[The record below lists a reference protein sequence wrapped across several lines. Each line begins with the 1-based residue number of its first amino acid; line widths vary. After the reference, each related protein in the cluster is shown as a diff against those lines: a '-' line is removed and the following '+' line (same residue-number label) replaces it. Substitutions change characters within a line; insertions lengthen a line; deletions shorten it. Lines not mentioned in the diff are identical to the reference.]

1 MISLYHCAG
10 SRSLRC
16 LWLLEELGADYELK
30 AMPFPPRFKAPEFLA
45 VNPLGS
51 VPYLIDGDVEMDESC
66 AILQYLAGR
75 YGDGSLEIAAD
86 HPAYGHYLNALYFG
100 ECALAGP
107 QAVALRYRFFLPAD
121 QRQPAVADDYQA
133 MVNERL
139 AVLNAQLQ
147 RVEGDFLCGDR
158 FTLADISVGYALLLI
173 SHFKLD
179 EAFSDEVRAYAQRLF
194 SRPAFQR
201 AAAL

>member
-1 MISLYHCAG
+1 MITLFHSAG

-16 LWLLEELGADYELK
+16 LWLLEELGLDYELK
-30 AMPFPPRFKAPEFLA
+30 VLPFPPRIKAPEFLD

-51 VPYLIDGDVEMDESC
+51 VPYLIDGDIEMDESC
-66 AILQYLAGR
+66 AILQYLSAR
-75 YGDGSLEIAAD
+75 YGDGALELGVD
-86 HPAYGHYLNALYFG
+86 DPAYAQYLNGLYFG
-100 ECALAGP
+100 ECSLAGP

-121 QRQPAVADDYQA
+121 QCQPAVADDYQA
-133 MVNERL
+133 IVNERL
-139 AVLNAQLQ
+139 AVLTKQLQ
-147 RVEGDFLCGDR
+147 RVEGDFLCGDA

-179 EAFSDEVRAYAQRLF
+179 EAFSDEVRAYAKRLF

-201 AAAL
+201 AAKS